1 MLCPIKTKLKP
12 IKTKSKPP
20 IITTV
25 QCAAVWPVPPPAAA
39 ADLAYFQK
47 DKNGLV
53 FDKKLDGVYIIRFT
67 DGTRIVLHD
76 SAAAGWTYQTFAH
89 HTDPKNNVIHGYQ
102 SIGDETPAGSMP
114 TAGTATY
121 TGITTSYLV
130 EAGQADRQLTADVK
144 AVADFAKKGLS
155 FETGNPYF
163 HELNNGVRV
172 STAANGYNMSGSAS
186 WAANSNSLQRRSR
199 NRQRPQR
206 RAARQVLRHAGSRNR
221 RHLRFAGRRQTAYR
235 RLRCQTP
242 VNPKPHN

>member
-1 MLCPIKTKLKP
+1 MRSGLAGAT
-12 IKTKSKPP
+12 
-20 IITTV
+20 
-25 QCAAVWPVPPPAAA
+25 AAAA

-89 HTDPKNNVIHGYQ
+89 YTDPKNNVIHGYQ

-186 WAANSNSLQRRSR
+186 WAANSNSFKGEAATANGLKGGLLGKFYGTQAAETGGTYGLQGGGK
-199 NRQRPQR
+199 QLIGGYGAKRP
-206 RAARQVLRHAGSRNR
+206 
-221 RHLRFAGRRQTAYR
+221 
-235 RLRCQTP
+235 
-242 VNPKPHN
+242 